1 MWRWLCTER
10 ERAIR
15 IWNHIRSEEDMKK
28 YCEAKK
34 DVQRVVYMAM
44 DKKAR
49 EALEKLI
56 CVVMVVSC
64 LELQSKRVGEKKD
77 VVGVSCLKDQ
87 CGTVEVSVDDRVYGK
102 LDKF

>member
-1 MWRWLCTER
+1 M
-10 ERAIR
+10 
-15 IWNHIRSEEDMKK
+15 
-28 YCEAKK
+28 
-34 DVQRVVYMAM
+34 
-44 DKKAR
+44 
-49 EALEKLI
+49 
-56 CVVMVVSC
+56 SC